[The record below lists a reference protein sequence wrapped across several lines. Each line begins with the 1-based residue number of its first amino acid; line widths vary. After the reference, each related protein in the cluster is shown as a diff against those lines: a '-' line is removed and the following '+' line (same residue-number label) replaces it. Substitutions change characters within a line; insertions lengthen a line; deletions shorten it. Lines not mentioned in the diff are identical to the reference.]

1 MRGDAIKQPA
11 RLAGSRSRPGTRAA
25 IVAPGDSAPGERA
38 GTDIQAP
45 TVPVS
50 ADRSTSGTE
59 QAASLVAL
67 AGDAL
72 DPGSLAGSATQQPN
86 GFNPG
91 QRPQNGLARGFR
103 APPPLQG
110 RSTPLARPQQPPVPR
125 APQTPAAPFNGDS
138 AGEGL
143 DGRQSRRRRRRRG
156 RNGLA
161 PVQGAAPAGIQQ
173 GPARPP
179 SYQAPVVEER
189 PVQEFR
195 PQQMAVVE
203 YNGMLDFLHNGTEA
217 FVREFDLRVRP
228 AEDPLIGI
236 RDIRRFDLR
245 NGDIVRLEARPGRG
259 RGPVQVERLISLND
273 QPYDEALKRPRFED
287 LTAVYPDRMIT
298 LETGQYPLTTRL
310 LDLMAPVGF
319 GQRALI
325 VSPPKAGKTTLLK
338 NIGQGVI
345 ANYPSASLI
354 VCLVGERPEE
364 VTDLRGSLPQATMF
378 ASSFDE
384 EVERHGHLA
393 EMALER
399 AKRLAEQGRD
409 VVVLLDSITRLAR
422 AYNLGPGSGG
432 NSRTLSGGM
441 DASALT
447 TARRIFGAA
456 RAIEQGG
463 SLTIIA
469 TCLVDTGSRLDDVV
483 YEEFKGTGNM
493 ELHLDRGLAERRIFP
508 AIDISRSSTRKEELL
523 LDPDTL
529 RFVTLLR
536 RRLAGVQNSAQAM
549 AAAEQLIDRLAKT
562 ESNKAFFES
571 FTRAPSS

>member
-1 MRGDAIKQPA
+1 M
-11 RLAGSRSRPGTRAA
+11 
-25 IVAPGDSAPGERA
+25 V
-38 GTDIQAP
+38 
-45 TVPVS
+45 
-50 ADRSTSGTE
+50 
-59 QAASLVAL
+59 
-67 AGDAL
+67 
-72 DPGSLAGSATQQPN
+72 
-86 GFNPG
+86 
-91 QRPQNGLARGFR
+91 
-103 APPPLQG
+103 
-110 RSTPLARPQQPPVPR
+110 
-125 APQTPAAPFNGDS
+125 
-138 AGEGL
+138 
-143 DGRQSRRRRRRRG
+143 
-156 RNGLA
+156 
-161 PVQGAAPAGIQQ
+161 PVQGAAPTVAPQ
-173 GPARPP
+173 GPTRSP
-179 SYQAPVVEER
+179 SYQAPLTEER
-189 PVQEFR
+189 PAQEFR
-195 PQQMAVVE
+195 MQQMPVVE
-203 YNGMLDFLHNGTEA
+203 YYGMLDFLHNGTEA
-217 FVREFDLRVRP
+217 YVRELDLRVRP
-228 AEDPLIGI
+228 TEDPLIGV

-259 RGPVQVERLISLND
+259 RGSVQVERLISLND

-287 LTAVYPDRMIT
+287 LTAIYPDRMIT

-310 LDLMAPVGF
+310 LDLMAPIGF

-345 ANYPSASLI
+345 ANYPDASLI
-354 VCLVGERPEE
+354 LCLVGERPEE

-399 AKRLAEQGRD
+399 ARRLAEQGRD

-422 AYNLGPGSGG
+422 AYNLGPGGG
-432 NSRTLSGGM
+432 GRTLSGGM

-523 LDPDTL
+523 LDPETL

-571 FTRAPSS
+571 FTRASS